1 MRITLSKS
9 FVTVSDVTDRTRQV
23 AEAFGLGLDTRREF
37 PVLANVEVDLRPGD
51 ICFIVGASGGGKSTL
66 LRMLGEEVQRAGI
79 FGPVRHSGDIQIPED
94 EILIHGAG
102 QSFEAALRN
111 LSLTGLND
119 AFVLIRRV
127 AELSDGQRYRF
138 RLAKLL
144 ASNARVWVVDEFL
157 STLDRDTAKAVAY
170 CVQKVARR
178 ERRTLIAATTHA
190 DLVADLNPSI
200 LVRKGFGAEAHV
212 EYRTPTPASEHRCSL
227 THDITIAPGSPADYH
242 VLEAFHYRATLPLA
256 TRFIYV
262 MRHHDRVIG
271 AIAYANSPLQAKGRN
286 LYLGYAPSPDEVNR
300 DFLTISR
307 VVLHPTYRAL
317 GLGARLVRETLAR
330 VERKYVETMAV
341 MARFNPFF
349 AKAGMTR
356 VNGVSDTNACRA
368 MLEEVLARGVDPRRG
383 GDFVEELQRL
393 DEERYA
399 PLVAFVASHTPYFV
413 LAGVYGHR
421 QPLDRAKVVEDL
433 RNRDVMA
440 RVLTE
445 LAIQAQEKAYYI
457 WRNPAL

>member
-1 MRITLSKS
+1 MKLTLAKS
-9 FVTVSDVTDRTRQV
+9 FVTVSEVTDRTQQV

-79 FGPVRHSGDIQIPED
+79 FGPVRHSGDIQIPAD

-102 QSFEAALRN
+102 QSFEEALRN

-119 AFVLIRRV
+119 AFALIRRYG
-127 AELSDGQRYRF
+127 ELSDGQRYRY

-144 ASNARVWVVDEFL
+144 ASDARVWVVDEFL

-178 ERRTLIAATTHA
+178 ERRTIIAATTHD

-200 LVRKGFGAEAHV
+200 LVRKGFGAEAHI
-212 EYRTPTPASEHRCSL
+212 EYRTPTPASEHQCSL
-227 THDITIAPGSPADYH
+227 THDVTIAAGSPADYH
-242 VLEAFHYRATLPLA
+242 VLEVFHYRAALPLA
-256 TRFIYV
+256 TRLVYV
-262 MRHHDRVIG
+262 MRHQGRIIG
-271 AIAYANSPLQAKGRN
+271 AVAYANSPLQAKGRN
-286 LYLGYAPSPDEVNR
+286 LYLGYAPAPQEVNQH
-300 DFLTISR
+300 FLTIAR

-317 GLGARLVRETLAR
+317 GLGARLVRETLPL
-330 VERKYVETMAV
+330 VQRKYVETMAV

-356 VNGVSDTNACRA
+356 VNGASEANGCRA
-368 MLEEVLARGVDPRRG
+368 VLQEVLARGVDPRRG
-383 GDFVEELQRL
+383 GDFVAGLQCM
-393 DEERYA
+393 DEGPYA
-399 PLVAFVASHTPYFV
+399 QLAEFVATHAPYFV
-413 LAGVYGHR
+413 LAGVYGHSR
-421 QPLDRAKVVEDL
+421 PLDRAKVVEDL
-433 RNRDVMA
+433 RNRDFTA
-440 RVLTE
+440 KVLTE